1 MFSSP
6 QLASTFPTKQLG
18 TTLFAF
24 EDLSST
30 NSFAL
35 ELIQK
40 NPRDGALVCA
50 DHQTEGRGRLDRLWF
65 SPPGLNIYAS
75 LIKAL
80 PEAASLQNAGWI
92 PLLAGLAI
100 LQALEKSTKLSLD
113 LKWPNDIL
121 SHGRKLGG
129 ILCETAT
136 DFSGKR
142 WVVIGFGIN
151 VNQTKISLPLEL
163 QETATSLQEE
173 SGRQWDRLFLLHHM
187 TSSVENL
194 FLDPEP
200 ENLLAWKK
208 SYQERCSTVAQVV
221 QAKFPDGSELVGK
234 ARSIGEQGQ
243 LQVCPI
249 SFLRKPQ
256 SDRIVDIH
264 AADILHI
271 RPITPNLN
279 RFHPENEDSP

>member
-1 MFSSP
+1 M
-6 QLASTFPTKQLG
+6 G

-24 EDLSST
+24 EDIPST

-35 ELIQK
+35 ELIRK

-80 PEAASLQNAGWI
+80 PDAASIHNTGWI

-100 LQALEKSTKLSLD
+100 LQALGKSTELSLD

-129 ILCETAT
+129 ILCETTTGLA
-136 DFSGKR
+136 GKR

-151 VNQTKISLPLEL
+151 VNQAKTSLPLEL

-173 SGRQWDRLFLLHHM
+173 SGRQWDRLSLLHQM

-194 FLDPEP
+194 FLEPEP

-208 SYQERCSTVAQVV
+208 SYQERCSTVGQVV

-234 ARSIGEQGQ
+234 ARSIGQQGQ
-243 LQVCPI
+243 LQVYPI
-249 SFLRKPQ
+249 SSHRKPQ

-271 RPITPNLN
+271 RPITSNLN
-279 RFHPENEDSP
+279 RFYTENEDSP